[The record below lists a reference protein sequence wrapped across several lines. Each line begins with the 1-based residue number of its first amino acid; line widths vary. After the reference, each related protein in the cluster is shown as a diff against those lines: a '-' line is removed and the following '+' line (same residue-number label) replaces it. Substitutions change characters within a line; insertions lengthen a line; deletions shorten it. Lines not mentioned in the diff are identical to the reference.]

1 MKQGGFGGRQS
12 AEERRGGGH
21 VTQSVTYCSSASS
34 VTEGALQCF
43 IPAPG
48 LLSATTYYCQR
59 QESGQPGWVCERKQH
74 GGPASSELTSSIQP
88 TITPSV
94 EMTHPS
100 STTKHS
106 SEDTTISEA
115 TTGSFQTTTGAH
127 LDITRP
133 SNATHTATMTTV
145 ATETR
150 SSSYR
155 PQNIAGSAKISP
167 CKCAD
172 TYSLYLLRTWA
183 VVLTIFFLSKI
194 LLLIGVMVLFKNK
207 KNQMM
212 MMTWI
217 NHHCP

>member
-1 MKQGGFGGRQS
+1 MTGERNMPVWILCLLVAMHGSYGQL
-12 AEERRGGGH
+12 EEE
-21 VTQSVTYCSSASS
+21 YDYD
-34 VTEGALQCF
+34 EDL
-43 IPAPG
+43 
-48 LLSATTYYCQR
+48 
-59 QESGQPGWVCERKQH
+59 
-74 GGPASSELTSSIQP
+74 P